1 MDESNSTHPNDR
13 LRQERIRCNWRQRE
27 LAERVGTTVVTVNRW
42 ERGIQQPS
50 AYFRLKLCAL
60 FGKSEEELGFL
71 RERSPM
77 SIWNIPDL
85 FTPLIGREHDL
96 ARIASLLLHPNVRFL
111 TLSGPGGVGKT
122 RLAVETTVTM
132 RQHFADGVC
141 FVSLATIS
149 DPSLL
154 AQAIVEALSIT
165 ENATLLAGER
175 IKRWLGNKH
184 FLLVLDNF
192 EQVVV
197 AAPFLEELLAA
208 CSLLKIMTTSR
219 EILHLHIEREYSV
232 IPLALPDLKVSS
244 SFEVLA
250 SFAAIALF
258 VERARAVL
266 PTFYLTPTTIQ
277 VVAQICTRLDGLPL
291 AIELAA
297 ARVKLLAPPL
307 LLARLSQGYKVL
319 TGGASVLH
327 YHHQTLHDTLTW
339 SYDLLD
345 EDEKWLF
352 RHLGVFVGDVP
363 LETIETMCSQMQ
375 VRDFSIVDKV
385 ASLLD
390 KSLLQRTD
398 RADMQ
403 GEQTHIRMLITIR
416 DFALAC
422 LESEGETEEA
432 FRAYAAYYLSLVEEA
447 EPHLLG
453 TEQVKWL
460 ARLDQEHENIRFA
473 LIWLL
478 EQAQVAGSLQATH
491 ALRLCSMLYRFWWTR
506 GFLGEGITFLQRALS
521 VREGVEARIQAR
533 VLYVL
538 SMHMFLVE
546 GVEQAEKFCQESL
559 ALYRDVGETAGI
571 AVCLFLQGRFARN
584 RCQYITAH
592 EFLQEAA
599 MLFQGL
605 NDARQRS
612 LCLSELALVL
622 VAQGKYNQA
631 SIFLE
636 QSLMLAKKVS
646 DKSLVAWAYY
656 QLAFILFLS
665 QGDFSHMQMLIEKSI
680 ALYREIDDQW
690 HVAYNVALMGEIWLF
705 QGDMSRARPL
715 LEESVAVFKGM
726 GSWVD
731 IAEFQIGLSR
741 VLTAQSELPVAHAL
755 YLESLSVFNEIGNQ
769 ELVAACLEG
778 LGTVLAKQ
786 GVMKKAIQ
794 LWRRAEELRQE
805 IGAPLPPVYRTG
817 YEQEVTAAKTQLG
830 EKAFAMAWSEQ
841 APANVSELPLSWLIR
856 TSTDPE

>member
-1 MDESNSTHPNDR
+1 MDGSNLAYPNDR
-13 LRQERIRCNWRQRE
+13 LRQERVRRDWRQRE
-27 LAERVGTTVVTVNRW
+27 LADQVGTTVVTVNRW

-60 FGKSEEELGFL
+60 FSKSEEELGFV
-71 RERSPM
+71 RERLPT
-77 SIWNIPDL
+77 SIENIPEH
-85 FTPLIGREHDL
+85 FTPLIGRKHDL
-96 ARIASLLLHPNVRFL
+96 ARIASLLLDPKVRFL

-122 RLAVETTVTM
+122 RLAVETIAAM
-132 RQHFADGVC
+132 RQHFEDGVY
-141 FVSLATIS
+141 FVSLAAIS
-149 DPSLL
+149 DPFLL

-165 ENATLLAGER
+165 ENATLLAGEQ

-184 FLLVLDNF
+184 ILLVLDNF
-192 EQVVV
+192 EQLVV
-197 AAPFLEELLAA
+197 ASPFLEELLAA
-208 CSLLKIMTTSR
+208 CSSLKIMTTSR
-219 EILHLHIEREYSV
+219 EVLHLQVECEYSV
-232 IPLALPDLKVSS
+232 APLALPDLKESS
-244 SFEVLA
+244 SFEDLA
-250 SFAAIALF
+250 DSAAIALF
-258 VERARAVL
+258 VERAQAVL
-266 PTFYLTPTTIQ
+266 PTFSLTPTTIR

-307 LLARLSQGYKVL
+307 LLARLLQGFSVL
-319 TGGASVLH
+319 TGGASILH
-327 YHHQTLHDTLTW
+327 YHHQTLHKTLTW
-339 SYDLLD
+339 SYELLN
-345 EDEKWLF
+345 EEEKWLF
-352 RHLGVFVGDVP
+352 RHIGVFVGDVP

-375 VRDFSIVDKV
+375 MGDFSILDKV
-385 ASLLD
+385 ASLHD

-398 RADMQ
+398 GADMQ

-422 LESEGETEEA
+422 LEREGETEEA
-432 FRAYAAYYLSLVEEA
+432 FRAHAAYYLSLVEEA

-478 EQAQVAGSLQATH
+478 DQAQIKGSSQATH
-491 ALRLCSMLYRFWWTR
+491 ALRLCAMLYRFWWTR
-506 GFLGEGITFLQRALS
+506 GFLREGITFLQQALN
-521 VREGVEARIQAR
+521 VRKGVEVRIQAR

-559 ALYRDVGETAGI
+559 VLYKDVGETAGI
-571 AVCLFLQGRFARN
+571 AACLFLQGRFARN
-584 RCQYITAH
+584 RCQYIIAH
-592 EFLQEAA
+592 ELLQEAA
-599 MLFQGL
+599 LLFQGL
-605 NDARQRS
+605 NDVRQRS

-622 VAQGKYNQA
+622 IAQGKYNQA

-646 DKSLVAWAYY
+646 DKSLMAWAYY

-665 QGDFSHMQMLIEKSI
+665 QGDFSQMQMLIEKSI
-680 ALYREIDDQW
+680 ALYKEIDDQW
-690 HVAYNVALMGEIWLF
+690 HIAYNVALMGEVWLF
-705 QGDMSRARPL
+705 QGDISRACSL
-715 LEESVAVFKGM
+715 LEESVAVFKEM
-726 GSWVD
+726 GSQVD

-741 VLTAQSELPVAHAL
+741 VLTAQNKLSVAHAL

-778 LGTVLAKQ
+778 LGIVLAKQ
-786 GVMKKAIQ
+786 GVTKKAIQ
-794 LWRRAEELRQE
+794 LWRKAKELRQE
-805 IGAPLPPVYRTG
+805 IGAPLPPVYRIG
-817 YEQEVTAAKTQLG
+817 YEREVTAAKTQLG

-841 APANVSELPLSWLIR
+841 APPNVSELPLSWLIHN
-856 TSTDPE
+856 STDPE